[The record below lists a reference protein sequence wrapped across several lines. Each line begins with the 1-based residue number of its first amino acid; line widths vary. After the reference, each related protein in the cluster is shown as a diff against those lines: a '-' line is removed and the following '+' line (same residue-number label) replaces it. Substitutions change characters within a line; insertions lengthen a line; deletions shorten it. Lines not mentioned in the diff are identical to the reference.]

1 VKRKER
7 EKEDFTG
14 SEMRER
20 WRLKSH
26 LFLAVLDLRVR
37 ERERM
42 RANFVRIKC

>member
-20 WRLKSH
+20 SRESEIKS
-26 LFLAVLDLRVR
+26 
-37 ERERM
+37 E
-42 RANFVRIKC
+42 N